1 MPAARLYYDDSSLTE
16 FTASVADIREHSRG
30 IWQLALDRSAFY
42 PTSGGQPCDTGTL
55 EATAPSGARLTARIS
70 NVEEDESGEVWHT
83 TDKPLAAATQITGRI
98 DAPRRLDHMQ
108 QHTGQHLL
116 SAAFYRELKAPTVS
130 FHLGDATS
138 SIDLEMDELRA
149 ADIPRIE
156 RLANVI
162 IAEDRPVDSQTI
174 PRTDADALLASGA
187 LRKLP
192 ERPGAIR
199 LIRIA
204 DFDLNAC
211 GGTHVR
217 STGQIG
223 GLHIRSIEKV
233 RHGTRVEFVCGMR
246 SVTTSRSDFALLT
259 ESANA
264 LSIPASDLPAA
275 IQRLLAENK
284 ALAKELHASHED
296 LAVYEA
302 KTLIAETPLTAT
314 LRLIQRELP
323 GRDLSALKMLASKL
337 IAAAPSTI
345 ALLSNDSDPTNIVFA
360 HSPDLN
366 LDCGATLKDALTANG
381 GKGGGSKEMAQGSVP
396 RSQAGIKLLLDW
408 LKTKVAANT
417 ALA

>member
-1 MPAARLYYDDSSLTE
+1 MPAARLYYDDCSLTE
-16 FTASVADIREHSRG
+16 FTAVVVDIREHSRG

-42 PTSGGQPCDTGTL
+42 PTSGGQPFDTGTF

-98 DAPRRLDHMQ
+98 DAARRFDHMQ

-130 FHLGDATS
+130 FHLGETTS
-138 SIDLEMDELRA
+138 TIDLEIPELRA
-149 ADIPRIE
+149 ADTPRIE
-156 RLANVI
+156 RLANEI
-162 IAEDRPVDSQTI
+162 IANDRPVDFQTI
-174 PRTDADALLASGA
+174 ARTDAEALLASGA

-192 ERPGAIR
+192 EREGEIR

-204 DFDLNAC
+204 DYDLNAC

-223 GLHIRSIEKV
+223 GLHIRSLEKV
-233 RHGTRVEFVCGMR
+233 RQGMRIEFVCGLR
-246 SVTTSRSDFALLT
+246 AITTSRADFNLLT

-264 LSIPASDLPAA
+264 LSIPAHELPVA

-284 ALAKELHASHED
+284 SAAKELHARLED

-302 KTLIAETPLTAT
+302 RTLIAETHLTANR
-314 LRLIQRELP
+314 RLIQCTLP
-323 GRDLSALKMLASKL
+323 GRDLPALKMLASKI
-337 IAAAPSTI
+337 IATAPSTI
-345 ALLSNDSDPTNIVFA
+345 ALLSNDSDPANIVFA
-360 HSPDLN
+360 HSTDLD
-366 LDCGATLKDALTANG
+366 LDCGTLLKNALATHG

-396 RSQAGIKLLLDW
+396 R
-408 LKTKVAANT
+408 ANLEKCLSDLSILST
-417 ALA
+417 NG

>member
-1 MPAARLYYDDSSLTE
+1 MPAARLYYEESSLTE

-98 DAPRRLDHMQ
+98 DAARRLDHMQ

-130 FHLGDATS
+130 FHLGDTTS
-138 SIDLEMDELRA
+138 TIDLEIPGLRA

-156 RLANVI
+156 RLTNGI
-162 IAEDRPVDSQTI
+162 IAEDRPVDAQTI
-174 PRTDADALLASGA
+174 SRADAEALLASGA

-192 ERPGAIR
+192 ERPGDIR
-199 LIRIA
+199 IIRIA

-217 STGQIG
+217 TTGQIG
-223 GLHIRSIEKV
+223 GLHIRSLEKV
-233 RHGTRVEFVCGMR
+233 RHGMRVEFVCGLR
-246 SVTTSRSDFALLT
+246 AVTAARADFALLT
-259 ESANA
+259 ECANA
-264 LSIPASDLPAA
+264 LSIAATELPAA

-284 ALAKELHASHED
+284 SAAKELHARLED
-296 LAVYEA
+296 LAVHEA
-302 KTLIAETPLTAT
+302 RTLIAETPLTAGR
-314 LRLIQRELP
+314 RLIQRTLP
-323 GRDLSALKMLASKL
+323 GRDLAALKMLASKI

-345 ALLSNDSDPTNIVFA
+345 ALLSNDGDPVNIVFA
-360 HSPDLN
+360 HSRDLV
-366 LDCGATLKDALTANG
+366 LDCGAMLKEVLTAHG
-381 GKGGGSKEMAQGSVP
+381 GKGGGSKEIAQGSAP
-396 RSQAGIKLLLDW
+396 RGCEGIETLLRELRA
-408 LKTKVAANT
+408 KVDAK
-417 ALA
+417 